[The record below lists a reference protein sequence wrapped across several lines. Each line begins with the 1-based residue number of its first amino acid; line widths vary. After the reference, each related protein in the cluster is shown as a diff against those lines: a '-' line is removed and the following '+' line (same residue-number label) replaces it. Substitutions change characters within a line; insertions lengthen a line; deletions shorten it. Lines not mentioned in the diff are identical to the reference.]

1 MTLHDTFPGPSFNRD
16 FYEGLVE
23 GRASWSTSSTSV
35 VEVED
40 GGAAIV
46 VPAGSV
52 LRVTCLA
59 GPQISDVCVWNAND
73 PSERLWNDQT
83 LNHEGIHLT
92 TMNRL
97 WGNMPHF
104 RPLMTIVADTV
115 VSQPTRTLSRHHCIL
130 AAHCNPHNWY
140 WTFGEDVSHPFVQF
154 NCWTNLAKAIQPFGL
169 GPEALH
175 DNLNLF
181 QKIGYDSK
189 TGRGFMEPSDA
200 KKGDYVEFFAEID
213 VLVALTICPSGS
225 GRLPDDHPTQ
235 DRTPLGLT
243 VFETGR
249 RPPPRV
255 DVASRLGLIPPTA
268 EVPR

>member
-1 MTLHDTFPGPSFNRD
+1 MTLHDSFPGPPFDPSF
-16 FYEGLVE
+16 YTSLVE
-23 GRASWSTSSTSV
+23 DRRSWTATESAV
-35 VEVED
+35 IQVED
-40 GGAAIV
+40 GGGAIV

-52 LRVTCLA
+52 LRVTCLE
-59 GPQISDVCVWNAND
+59 GPQISDMCIWNAHD
-73 PSERLWNDQT
+73 PTERLWNDQT

-104 RPLMTIVADTV
+104 RPLMTIIADTV
-115 VSQPTRTLSRHHCIL
+115 ESRPTRPLSRHHCIL

-140 WTFGEDVSHPFVQF
+140 WTFGGADHEFIRY
-154 NCWTNLAKAIQPFGL
+154 NCWTNLAKAIEPFDL
-169 GPEALH
+169 GPDALH

-181 QKIGYDSK
+181 QKIGYDPA

-200 KKGDYVEFFAEID
+200 KAGDYVEFFAEID

-235 DRTPLGLT
+235 DRTPLGLA
-243 VFETGR
+243 VFKTDR
-249 RPPPRV
+249 LPPPRI
-255 DVASRLGLIPPTA
+255 DVAAILGLVPPP
-268 EVPR
+268 V